1 MSDFKFGVCLGHN
14 EREKMLQAKE
24 AGVDYFE
31 FNFSAVYK
39 AEKSELSEA
48 KSFLKEIGIPC
59 CSANCMIPGEIKVV
73 GPEVD
78 YSKIDEYL
86 DKASEKLSF
95 LGADTVVFGS
105 GAARRCPDDWSYET
119 ATEQLV
125 KLCREH
131 IAPYMRK
138 YNLTCAIE
146 PLRSGECNIITTA
159 ARGFEIC
166 QLADAPEVKL
176 LIDLY
181 HFDSEN
187 EERKSILNYSGYIQH
202 IHIASAKNNRYYP
215 TATDG
220 VDYKEFFDLLRQSD
234 YKSMR
239 VSLEGRYDD
248 FASEI
253 KPAVDLLKTF

>member
-1 MSDFKFGVCLGHN
+1 
-14 EREKMLQAKE
+14 
-24 AGVDYFE
+24 
-31 FNFSAVYK
+31 
-39 AEKSELSEA
+39 
-48 KSFLKEIGIPC
+48 
-59 CSANCMIPGEIKVV
+59 
-73 GPEVD
+73 
-78 YSKIDEYL
+78 
-86 DKASEKLSF
+86 
-95 LGADTVVFGS
+95 
-105 GAARRCPDDWSYET
+105 
-119 ATEQLV
+119 
-125 KLCREH
+125 
-131 IAPYMRK
+131 MRK

-146 PLRSGECNIITTA
+146 PLRSSECNVITTA

-166 QLADAPEVKL
+166 QLADVPEVKL

-187 EERKSILNYSGYIQH
+187 EERQSILNYSGHIQH

-253 KPAVDLLKTF
+253 KPAVDLLKTL